1 MPVNN
6 AFEHN
11 GISLITSDPLPPMG
25 PPGEDVVC
33 LIGTAPDKD
42 ASVQLN
48 VPVRIANQGHWALVD
63 STGDE
68 KGSLIHAIE
77 KTHQQAQVAIYVIV
91 VEEGADIAA
100 TTANIIGG
108 VDPTTKQKLG
118 IAAVVE
124 CTERASIIA
133 APGFSHQ
140 KAVIDTLAAMGA
152 KIRARVIADGPST
165 TTDALITLLDTLGG
179 VGSNHDRVMMVD
191 PAVSIYSRKAKGDIV
206 VPGSVVAIGAL
217 AAVKQ
222 WESPGNRSMPINGTV
237 RTIEYNILDK
247 SSEADLIQRNG
258 AAVIAHTSLGG
269 WSLIGNR
276 TITGKFISYVG
287 LEDVLCRKLEASSQ
301 RVMSKNMTKSFW
313 DQVIRRINGFL
324 DELIASEIIPGGKI
338 YLHPELNTASRY
350 QNGSWYIVF
359 DYGRYAP
366 NEHMIFHINAKEQ
379 YVAEYLEEA
388 LKNG

>member
-1 MPVNN
+1 
-6 AFEHN
+6 
-11 GISLITSDPLPPMG
+11 
-25 PPGEDVVC
+25 
-33 LIGTAPDKD
+33 
-42 ASVQLN
+42 
-48 VPVRIANQGHWALVD
+48 
-63 STGDE
+63 
-68 KGSLIHAIE
+68 
-77 KTHQQAQVAIYVIV
+77 
-91 VEEGADIAA
+91 
-100 TTANIIGG
+100 
-108 VDPTTKQKLG
+108 
-118 IAAVVE
+118 
-124 CTERASIIA
+124 
-133 APGFSHQ
+133 
-140 KAVIDTLAAMGA
+140 
-152 KIRARVIADGPST
+152 
-165 TTDALITLLDTLGG
+165 
-179 VGSNHDRVMMVD
+179 
-191 PAVSIYSRKAKGDIV
+191 VSIYSRKAKGDIV
-206 VPGSVVAIGAL
+206 VPASVVAIGSL

-222 WESPGNRSMPINGTV
+222 WESPGNRSVPINGTL
-237 RTIEYNILDK
+237 RTIDYNILDK
-247 SSEADLIQRNG
+247 SSEADLIQKNG

-269 WSLIGNR
+269 WSLVGNR

-287 LEDVLCRKLEASSQ
+287 LEDVLCRKLELSSQ